1 MKRSGG
7 GAARRLMAAG
17 CVVCGALAFWSG
29 LLLLSHWDDLWS
41 AGDFYQ
47 SGSAAYP
54 AIRCRYCVQ
63 EAMELRMVQSW
74 GVAEDYLQHTRLEKL
89 EAGLAAEET
98 NYRFLVRDEASG
110 QVLWGNTDEA
120 ALDQTS
126 ARETV
131 RFSVSWGEQLE
142 AQDETVWNG
151 TDRDY
156 RVLRVCTPEGMVV
169 IDPMAG
175 QTNTG
180 GADASGTEYAER
192 PYNQYGYAYL
202 PEEDLWQYDS
212 GQDTRIHQ
220 ADLVLESGVAV
231 PLTVEDDFMEAMG
244 DYQAFQIWLT
254 PVTLLFLAAASMAL
268 FLLTRLCTRAGRR
281 RGSGEIV
288 LSWWDRFPY
297 ELCLSSGVL
306 LFAVLLRAGDPIAY
320 TINQSGFS
328 LRVLVGLGLL
338 SLVGGWAV
346 LALLLTTAVRLKSHT
361 LLRSTL
367 CWQAGAWIIR
377 QCRSLPSR
385 WPMERRTVCLFLL
398 YLLGTAIT
406 TPTIILIPVYQGFVL
421 WRLCRWVHQW
431 KSIRAATG
439 AILGGTPEVQI
450 DTTGMYHDLREH
462 AEQLNDLGAA
472 INNAVD
478 ERLKSERFRAELITN
493 VSHDLKTPLTSI
505 INYVDLLKKTDIQ
518 DPRALEYI
526 GVLDRKSQR
535 LKKLTEDLVEASKAS
550 TGTLPVNLERLDF
563 AQLLTQAMGEYEEKF
578 QLSGLTPILDPA
590 EGDYSI
596 LADGRHLWRVI
607 DNLLGNCC
615 KYALPGTRVYLDLV
629 RWDGRVTLTV
639 KNISRNPLNIPAEQL
654 MERFVRGEAAR
665 TTEGSGLG
673 LSIARSLTEL
683 QGGMFRLAIDGDLF
697 KAVVSMPA
705 APAAPPP
712 PVPPSASPAR
722 EEADPAEELSF

>member
-7 GAARRLMAAG
+7 GAARRLMAAV
-17 CVVCGALAFWSG
+17 CVVCGVLAFWSG
-29 LLLLSHWDDLWS
+29 MLLLSHWDDLWS

-47 SGSAAYP
+47 SGSIIYP
-54 AIRCRYCVQ
+54 VIRCRHCVQ
-63 EAMELRMVQSW
+63 EVMELRMAQSW
-74 GVAEDYLQHTRLEKL
+74 GAEEDYLQHTRLEKL

-98 NYRFLVRDEASG
+98 NYRFLVRDESG

-142 AQDETVWNG
+142 AQDESVWNG

-169 IDPMAG
+169 IDPMADK
-175 QTNTG
+175 
-180 GADASGTEYAER
+180 GADAGGTEYAER

-202 PEEDLWQYDS
+202 PDEDAWLYDS

-244 DYQAFQIWLT
+244 DYQAFQTWLT

-268 FLLTRLCTRAGRR
+268 FLLTRLCARAGRR
-281 RGSGEIV
+281 GGSGEIV

-338 SLVGGWAV
+338 SLAGGWAV
-346 LALLLTTAVRLKSHT
+346 LALLLTTAVRLKSRT

-367 CWQAGAWIIR
+367 CWQAGAWVIR

-421 WRLCRWVHQW
+421 WRLCRWVRQW

-683 QGGMFRLAIDGDLF
+683 QGGVFRLAIDGDLF

-705 APAAPPP
+705 APPVSPCAP
-712 PVPPSASPAR
+712 PAR